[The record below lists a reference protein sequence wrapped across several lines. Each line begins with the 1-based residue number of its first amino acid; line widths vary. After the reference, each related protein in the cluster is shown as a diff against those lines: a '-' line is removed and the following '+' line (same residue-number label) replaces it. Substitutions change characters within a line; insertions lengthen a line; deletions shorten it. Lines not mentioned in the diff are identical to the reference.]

1 MYLSVDSRM
10 TVRDFYG
17 VLGVARTASDD
28 DIKEAFRKLALEYHP
43 DRNRSPEAE
52 ERFKDISEA
61 YSVLSDPQK
70 RTLYDALGSEKHD
83 EPWDD
88 FRYERQ
94 REVAMQGKRNF
105 EALRSAHR
113 EEVIKTAGTLLFFLI
128 LFNAIPSWVSGP
140 WFVIVNVLLLLS
152 IAICVYEWF
161 NV

>member
-1 MYLSVDSRM
+1 MYLGVDNRM

-43 DRNRSPEAE
+43 DRNHSPEAE

-70 RTLYDALGSEKHD
+70 RTLYDALSSEEYD
-83 EPWDD
+83 DPRDD
-88 FRYERQ
+88 FRYDWQ
-94 REVAMQGKRNF
+94 SEVAMQSKRSY

-113 EEVIKTAGTLLFFLI
+113 EEVIKTASTLLFFLV

-140 WFVIVNVLLLLS
+140 WFIIVNALFLLA
-152 IAICVYEWF
+152 IAICVYQWF